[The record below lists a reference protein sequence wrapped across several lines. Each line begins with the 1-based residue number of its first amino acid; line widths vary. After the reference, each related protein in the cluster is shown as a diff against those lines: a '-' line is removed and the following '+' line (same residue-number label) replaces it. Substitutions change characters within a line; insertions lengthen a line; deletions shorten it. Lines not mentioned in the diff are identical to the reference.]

1 MRIQRS
7 SRQGCVV
14 LTLAGRLDLPAAAQ
28 LQRTILKYLAEQPP
42 AIVCDLG
49 QVEGVD
55 PLCAAVFTSIRH
67 PALDWPGTALMLC
80 GTRPPV
86 AEVLRQLGMASR
98 VAMYPSLDQ
107 ALAKV
112 GGRLPWLR
120 EHLALEP
127 VAPAARAGREFVR
140 EVCGRWGLEG
150 LADPAALL
158 ANELVA
164 LAVTRARPPLQLRV
178 ELRGSR
184 LHVAVSDHDP
194 DLLRFLTS
202 KGEADHSLSL
212 LIVDQVAS
220 AWGVRQDPAGG
231 KVAWCT
237 LELPPQQVA
246 ETDPSPAEAAGRPGF
261 ELVWSKLRAPALRAG
276 LVPRAGLLSLLQQG
290 VQARLCLLDAPT
302 GFGKTTLLGQWRVAA
317 GGGRVAW
324 LSVDEEDNDPA
335 RLWVYVAQALRT
347 VEPEVGTAALEALRR
362 PSADL
367 DRVVV
372 PSLLNDLHAVAAPL
386 FLVLDDYHLVTNP
399 ACHQALGFF
408 LDHLPAGVHVALAAR
423 ADPPLALAR
432 MRARGELV
440 ELRVAELRF
449 THEEA
454 SALLNAS
461 MGLRL
466 APGDVERL
474 MERTEGWPAG
484 LVLAGLS
491 IRDRQDP
498 DAFIASFH
506 GDNRHVADYLVAEVL
521 DRQPEEIR
529 SFLLRTSVLDRLS
542 GPLCDA
548 VLVTEGSTGLL
559 VELERS
565 NLFLVPLDDRR
576 EWYRYHHLFRELL
589 RLELGQREP
598 GLVPVLHRR
607 AAAWHGT
614 AGQLDEAI
622 GHASAAGDFAEAGAL
637 IARNWLTHWVGGR
650 RATVGRWLDGLPEEA
665 ITANPPVAFVAA
677 WIRGF
682 GGASRQDTERWL
694 AAAEDGGY
702 AGPPPDGI
710 PSLAFG
716 AALARATMVFD
727 DVGRSVAAAHRA
739 LEVAGPAPTPF
750 SWTAQAAL
758 GHCLYLAGRP
768 AEARSRLE
776 ELIARVPA
784 SAQPYAVTSAL
795 AVLALVAAD
804 QDPGAAASLA
814 RRAVAVVDAHG
825 LAFEP
830 LGGIVYLALGRA
842 LEGHGELAE
851 AEVQLG
857 RALELLRT
865 DSMGVH
871 RAAALLGLASVHR
884 GRGDL
889 PAARALIEQARELVE
904 RSPDP
909 GVLRSLLERVEAA
922 AGPRPR
928 RQVQTGVPLTERE
941 VAVLRLLPTPLST
954 REIGRE
960 LSVSVTTVR
969 SHVQATYRKLGV
981 SSRAEAI
988 AQARELHLLP

>member
-1 MRIQRS
+1 
-7 SRQGCVV
+7 
-14 LTLAGRLDLPAAAQ
+14 
-28 LQRTILKYLAEQPP
+28 
-42 AIVCDLG
+42 
-49 QVEGVD
+49 
-55 PLCAAVFTSIRH
+55 
-67 PALDWPGTALMLC
+67 
-80 GTRPPV
+80 
-86 AEVLRQLGMASR
+86 
-98 VAMYPSLDQ
+98 
-107 ALAKV
+107 
-112 GGRLPWLR
+112 
-120 EHLALEP
+120 
-127 VAPAARAGREFVR
+127 
-140 EVCGRWGLEG
+140 
-150 LADPAALL
+150 
-158 ANELVA
+158 
-164 LAVTRARPPLQLRV
+164 
-178 ELRGSR
+178 
-184 LHVAVSDHDP
+184 
-194 DLLRFLTS
+194 
-202 KGEADHSLSL
+202 
-212 LIVDQVAS
+212 
-220 AWGVRQDPAGG
+220 
-231 KVAWCT
+231 
-237 LELPPQQVA
+237 
-246 ETDPSPAEAAGRPGF
+246 
-261 ELVWSKLRAPALRAG
+261 
-276 LVPRAGLLSLLQQG
+276 
-290 VQARLCLLDAPT
+290 
-302 GFGKTTLLGQWRVAA
+302 
-317 GGGRVAW
+317 
-324 LSVDEEDNDPA
+324 
-335 RLWVYVAQALRT
+335 
-347 VEPEVGTAALEALRR
+347 
-362 PSADL
+362 
-367 DRVVV
+367 
-372 PSLLNDLHAVAAPL
+372 
-386 FLVLDDYHLVTNP
+386 
-399 ACHQALGFF
+399 
-408 LDHLPAGVHVALAAR
+408 
-423 ADPPLALAR
+423 
-432 MRARGELV
+432 
-440 ELRVAELRF
+440 
-449 THEEA
+449 
-454 SALLNAS
+454 
-461 MGLRL
+461 
-466 APGDVERL
+466 
-474 MERTEGWPAG
+474 
-484 LVLAGLS
+484 
-491 IRDRQDP
+491 
-498 DAFIASFH
+498 
-506 GDNRHVADYLVAEVL
+506 
-521 DRQPEEIR
+521 
-529 SFLLRTSVLDRLS
+529 
-542 GPLCDA
+542 
-548 VLVTEGSTGLL
+548 
-559 VELERS
+559 
-565 NLFLVPLDDRR
+565 
-576 EWYRYHHLFRELL
+576 
-589 RLELGQREP
+589 
-598 GLVPVLHRR
+598 
-607 AAAWHGT
+607 
-614 AGQLDEAI
+614 
-622 GHASAAGDFAEAGAL
+622 
-637 IARNWLTHWVGGR
+637 
-650 RATVGRWLDGLPEEA
+650 VGRWLDGLPEEA

-941 VAVLRLLPTPLST
+941 VAVLRLLPTQLST

>member
-1 MRIQRS
+1 
-7 SRQGCVV
+7 
-14 LTLAGRLDLPAAAQ
+14 
-28 LQRTILKYLAEQPP
+28 
-42 AIVCDLG
+42 
-49 QVEGVD
+49 
-55 PLCAAVFTSIRH
+55 
-67 PALDWPGTALMLC
+67 MLC

-184 LHVAVSDHDP
+184 LHVAVSGHDP

-261 ELVWSKLRAPALRAG
+261 ELVWSKLRPPALRAG

-302 GFGKTTLLGQWRVAA
+302 GFGKTTLLGQWRAAA

-399 ACHQALGFF
+399 ACHQTLGFF

-454 SALLNAS
+454 SALLNAPW
-461 MGLRL
+461 
-466 APGDVERL
+466 A
-474 MERTEGWPAG
+474 
-484 LVLAGLS
+484 
-491 IRDRQDP
+491 
-498 DAFIASFH
+498 
-506 GDNRHVADYLVAEVL
+506 
-521 DRQPEEIR
+521 
-529 SFLLRTSVLDRLS
+529 
-542 GPLCDA
+542 C
-548 VLVTEGSTGLL
+548 
-559 VELERS
+559 
-565 NLFLVPLDDRR
+565 
-576 EWYRYHHLFRELL
+576 
-589 RLELGQREP
+589 
-598 GLVPVLHRR
+598 
-607 AAAWHGT
+607 
-614 AGQLDEAI
+614 
-622 GHASAAGDFAEAGAL
+622 
-637 IARNWLTHWVGGR
+637 
-650 RATVGRWLDGLPEEA
+650 GLPPA
-665 ITANPPVAFVAA
+665 T
-677 WIRGF
+677 WS
-682 GGASRQDTERWL
+682 ASWN
-694 AAAEDGGY
+694 
-702 AGPPPDGI
+702 GP
-710 PSLAFG
+710 
-716 AALARATMVFD
+716 R
-727 DVGRSVAAAHRA
+727 
-739 LEVAGPAPTPF
+739 
-750 SWTAQAAL
+750 
-758 GHCLYLAGRP
+758 AGRP
-768 AEARSRLE
+768 GWSWPACRFATGRTRTRSSPRSTATTAMSPTTWWPRCS
-776 ELIARVPA
+776 IV
-784 SAQPYAVTSAL
+784 SQ
-795 AVLALVAAD
+795 
-804 QDPGAAASLA
+804 
-814 RRAVAVVDAHG
+814 RRS
-825 LAFEP
+825 
-830 LGGIVYLALGRA
+830 GR
-842 LEGHGELAE
+842 
-851 AEVQLG
+851 
-857 RALELLRT
+857 
-865 DSMGVH
+865 SCC
-871 RAAALLGLASVHR
+871 
-884 GRGDL
+884 
-889 PAARALIEQARELVE
+889 
-904 RSPDP
+904 
-909 GVLRSLLERVEAA
+909 
-922 AGPRPR
+922 GPRSW
-928 RQVQTGVPLTERE
+928 TGCPGRC
-941 VAVLRLLPTPLST
+941 ATPSW
-954 REIGRE
+954 
-960 LSVSVTTVR
+960 
-969 SHVQATYRKLGV
+969 
-981 SSRAEAI
+981 
-988 AQARELHLLP
+988 